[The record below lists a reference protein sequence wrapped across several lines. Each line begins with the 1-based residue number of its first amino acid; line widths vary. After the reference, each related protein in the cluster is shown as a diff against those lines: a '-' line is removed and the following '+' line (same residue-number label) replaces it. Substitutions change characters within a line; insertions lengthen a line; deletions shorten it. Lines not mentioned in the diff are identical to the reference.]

1 MLNVKPMINPLTI
14 SPEIATGIETVAQQ
28 FDLSVTE
35 LLERISQG
43 KLTVINPEE
52 LEDFLDL
59 KDGIQAEN
67 DPENQERVSWDVIKH
82 NLGIN

>member
-1 MLNVKPMINPLTI
+1 MINPLTI
-14 SPEIATGIETVAQQ
+14 SPEIATAMETVAQQ

-43 KLTVINPEE
+43 KLTVIDPEE
-52 LEDFLDL
+52 LEDFSDL
-59 KDGIQAEN
+59 KDAIQAEN

>member
-1 MLNVKPMINPLTI
+1 MINPLTI
-14 SPEIATGIETVAQQ
+14 SPEIATAIETVAQQ
-28 FDLSVTE
+28 FNLSVPE

-43 KLTVINPEE
+43 KLTVIDPEE

-59 KDGIQAEN
+59 KDAIQAEN
-67 DPENQERVSWDVIKH
+67 DPENQERVSWEIIKH

>member
-1 MLNVKPMINPLTI
+1 MINSLTI
-14 SPEIATGIETVAQQ
+14 SPKIVTGIETVAQQ

-43 KLTVINPEE
+43 KLTVIDPEE
-52 LEDFLDL
+52 LEDFIDL
-59 KDGIQAEN
+59 KDAIQAEN
-67 DPENQERVSWDVIKH
+67 DPENQERVSWDIIKR